1 MAARKTPA
9 VGVEAVRVIVP
20 VPAATPVVPEVEAA
34 QTFEQRYSDIVH
46 WVEKRRRGIDLAYM
60 PWDEIRQMIL
70 IRVSQQYAT
79 FDPAKGPFKRW
90 VNRVITNAI
99 RNIWRDEI
107 GSVSRPCI
115 TGKGGCAF
123 NCGGDLCSKTPS
135 GIQCAECPAFRD
147 WEIRKKDH
155 HAVKMPVSLENHTN
169 EAQSKV
175 GASVDIAEMKPALD
189 ARMKQKLTRTEWR
202 AYRLLYIKHLD
213 EEEVARQMGFR
224 KKRGAKGKMYAGYPE
239 ILRWR
244 HLFEAEAKKILFT
257 EDLT

>member
-1 MAARKTPA
+1 MAARATPA
-9 VGVEAVRVIVP
+9 VGVEAVAVVSTP
-20 VPAATPVVPEVEAA
+20 PAAAPEPVL
-34 QTFEQRYSDIVH
+34 TFDERYKETLQ

-60 PWDEIRQMIL
+60 PWDEIRQLIL
-70 IRVSQQYAT
+70 IRVSQQYHL
-79 FDPAKGPFKRW
+79 FRPDEGPYKNW

-115 TGKGGCAF
+115 TGKGWCAF

-135 GIQCAECPAFRD
+135 GLQCAECPAFRD

-202 AYRLLYIKHLD
+202 AYRLLYIKNLD
-213 EEEVARQMGFR
+213 GEEVARQMGFR
-224 KKRGAKGKMYAGYPE
+224 KKRGSTSKMHAGYQQLLE
-239 ILRWR
+239 WR
-244 HLFEAEAKKILFT
+244 HHFEKVATQILLT
-257 EDLT
+257 EDLA